1 MLLTNG
7 SRATTCR
14 LLSRLSTSLI
24 CSAAAAGISY
34 VADSVLVQIDAA
46 LVSYSPAASF
56 QFLPD
61 PVITSVVPERGVYR
75 SVCLYCC
82 SACWFFFPV
91 IAYISHMYVLLFQYF
106 STGKNAHG
114 EFMFYWRFVIFTST
128 GSCVLSVSVCL
139 SFFPVVYWR
148 SSINVLRKY
157 GDSTFAVALYRRLAG
172 TLKFPKE
179 H

>member
-1 MLLTNG
+1 VLLTNG

-75 SVCLYCC
+75 SVCLYCLL
-82 SACWFFFPV
+82 SVLTVFFFPV
-91 IAYISHMYVLLFQYF
+91 VAYISHMYVLLVQYF

-114 EFMFYWRFVIFTST
+114 EFMFY
-128 GSCVLSVSVCL
+128 
-139 SFFPVVYWR
+139 
-148 SSINVLRKY
+148 
-157 GDSTFAVALYRRLAG
+157 
-172 TLKFPKE
+172 
-179 H
+179 